1 MKQNIQEIPQ
11 KRVNRVNIATSKIF
25 MRTGVDIWCMWKWFD
40 SRLIHQSWSFLFIF
54 IKTAVLQWT
63 WGEITVLHERVVA
76 IWGASCISMPLYNCF
91 VNVCLLGTVR
101 APLIEKGNEI
111 YEWVMY
117 VWFFKERILW
127 WSREGNKND
136 IVEANLLDNMPDVQS
151 HILSPLRESL
161 KSFEMS
167 LNIEPRRSL
176 QDSYKP
182 QEINNTGWFDE
193 WRPRSS
199 CNC

>member
-1 MKQNIQEIPQ
+1 MRWN
-11 KRVNRVNIATSKIF
+11 NR
-25 MRTGVDIWCMWKWFD
+25 
-40 SRLIHQSWSFLFIF
+40 LFYSP
-54 IKTAVLQWT
+54 
-63 WGEITVLHERVVA
+63 LHERVFA
-76 IWGASCISMPLYNCF
+76 IWGASRISMPLYNCF
-91 VNVCLLGTVR
+91 VNVCLLGMVR

-136 IVEANLLDNMPDVQS
+136 IVEANLLDKMPNVQS
-151 HILSPLRESL
+151 HL

-167 LNIEPRRSL
+167 LNIETRRSL

-193 WRPRSS
+193 WRPGAVATARVGLGISEIFFCIGGILHSYRSFS
-199 CNC
+199 C